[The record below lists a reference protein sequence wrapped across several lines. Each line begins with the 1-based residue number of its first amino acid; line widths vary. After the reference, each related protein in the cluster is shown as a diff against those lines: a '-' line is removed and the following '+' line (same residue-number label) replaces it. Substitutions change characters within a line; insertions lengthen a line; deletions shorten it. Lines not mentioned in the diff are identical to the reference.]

1 MTAPIRLITFDLDD
15 TLWDVRPALEAAE
28 RAQWSYLQTRFPSL
42 ELKTTTPDQ
51 LASLRQT
58 IISEHPELIHQIS
71 TFREV
76 FIDRL
81 LQYQGVAPA
90 ESAAAAHEAFAAFLS
105 ERHKVVVYEDAPAV
119 LQTLSRHYQL
129 GALTN
134 GNADVRKTSI
144 SACFDHAW
152 RAEEFG
158 VSKPNPELFKRAFA
172 QAGVT
177 AEEVIHVGDCHDND
191 VSGAVSAG
199 AAAVWFSPAGGVSDI
214 AASVIKTLKELPVAI
229 AQIATSSQTG
239 YRA

>member
-28 RAQWSYLQTRFPSL
+28 RAQWSYLQRRFPSL
-42 ELKTTTPDQ
+42 ELETTPQDQ
-51 LASLRQT
+51 LASLRRT
-58 IISEHPELIHQIS
+58 IMTEHPELIHQIS

-81 LQYQGVAPA
+81 LQSEGVAPA
-90 ESAAAAHEAFAAFLS
+90 ESAAAAHEAFATFLS
-105 ERHKVVVYEDAPAV
+105 ERHNVEVYEDARAV
-119 LQTLSRHYQL
+119 LKTLGQHYQL

-144 SACFDHAW
+144 SDCFDHAW

-158 VSKPNPELFKRAFA
+158 VSKPDPELFRCAFK

-177 AEEVIHVGDCHDND
+177 AGEVIHVGDCHDND
-191 VSGAVSAG
+191 VAGAVSAG
-199 AAAVWFSPAGGVSDI
+199 ATAVWYRPAGGASDI
-214 AASVIKTLKELPVAI
+214 AASVIKSLQELPDTI
-229 AQIATSSQTG
+229 AQIATSRQTG
-239 YRA
+239 